1 VPSSFSFG
9 LGSLSSVTNLQVWL
23 CLYAQSHPS
32 LLQLKCYFTQVF
44 VRLNVASAGGDL
56 PLGSDAGPPGFALP
70 DEAVD
75 LIALVSG
82 SRMGSSSV
90 RAHSVHRQ
98 IARDQLQAY
107 LQAIVLQPEF
117 PLLLAS
123 AVAEADPTLSIPSG
137 ATANDDTVKRYDND

>member
-1 VPSSFSFG
+1 MP
-9 LGSLSSVTNLQVWL
+9 T
-23 CLYAQSHPS
+23 
-32 LLQLKCYFTQVF
+32 
-44 VRLNVASAGGDL
+44 
-56 PLGSDAGPPGFALP
+56 GSDAGPQGFALP

-82 SRMGSSSV
+82 SRVGASTG
-90 RAHSVHRQ
+90 RAHTTHRQ

-123 AVAEADPTLSIPSG
+123 AVAEADPSLRIPTGTNPS
-137 ATANDDTVKRYDND
+137 DDTVKR

>member
-1 VPSSFSFG
+1 MRDIF
-9 LGSLSSVTNLQVWL
+9 
-23 CLYAQSHPS
+23 
-32 LLQLKCYFTQVF
+32 QVF
-44 VRLNVASAGGDL
+44 VRLNVALAGGD
-56 PLGSDAGPPGFALP
+56 PPAGGDAGPPGFALP

-82 SRMGSSSV
+82 SRVGGSTG

-117 PLLLAS
+117 PLVLSS
-123 AVAEADPTLSIPSG
+123 AVAEADPTLSIPTGTS
-137 ATANDDTVKRYDND
+137 TADDTVKR